1 MTRSEVAG
9 QVMQRA
15 RAIIVCIGAA
25 AGVLTGVPLGPR
37 SAHADATVT
46 CPFQGKQVQTVIA
59 NTKDAPRSCNAVC
72 VWRYGDIALRG
83 AGGAVLQSGESKTV
97 YHTIAPYPIDALVGS
112 DINCNR

>member
-1 MTRSEVAG
+1 MRRT
-9 QVMQRA
+9 
-15 RAIIVCIGAA
+15 RAIIVGIGAA
-25 AGVLTGVPLGPR
+25 GIVLSGVLAGART
-37 SAHADATVT
+37 AQADATVT

-83 AGGAVLQSGESKTV
+83 AGGAMLQSGESKSV
-97 YHTIAPYPIDALVGS
+97 YHSIAPYPIDALLGS